1 MKGKNSRQAVD
12 LCVHCGNECDIAPIL
27 FDEMPFCC
35 NGCMQA
41 YQLIHYA
48 ISCAPE
54 EKTQPLQFK
63 TKANWEELNLSELRK
78 QFIQYE
84 DKQRVVVVFR
94 LPQMHCSSCVY
105 VLEHLN
111 RLNPKIQSTTV
122 NFSEKTIRAVFDADL
137 PLSEFAAT
145 LDLVGY
151 APFLL
156 KEIEE
161 DHVTQNHRKHRIKAL
176 VISGFCFGNIMLF
189 SLPEYFNLD
198 IQSDTSFVHFFRWA
212 ALIFSLPV
220 FLYGSREFYRNAWA
234 GIRGKYMHIDVPLVL
249 SLMVAYGRSLYE
261 VISESGSGYFDSY
274 TGIVFFMLVG
284 RQFQDVK
291 TDRLGLF
298 TNFKSFFPISVK
310 RKSGSKLETIALS
323 EIKPGDEIQI
333 HTEEII
339 PFDGELLSVDTS
351 LDYSF
356 VTGES
361 RWVEVLQNEM
371 VFSGARNMG
380 PAILLRVEK
389 TIDQSQLGSL
399 WNNQAKQN
407 ESIEKLSFTHR
418 VAKWFTLVLILLS
431 VAAFLY
437 WIPFSTQRAFQA
449 LTTALIVACPCA
461 LLLSHTFATG
471 NASRVVSELGIWVK
485 NGFVWDQLAKIRQ
498 IYFDKT
504 GTLTNTQRPQVS
516 WTGSELSS
524 VEIQI
529 VSMLCSQSI
538 HPVSQVIYH
547 HLNIHDMLFMEGI
560 KEIPGQGIV
569 GRFQNETFELKKSDH
584 GTGFY
589 KNNHLLGEFQI
600 TFALREGI
608 KESLKSLETQYQ
620 LGMLTGDNNKDQQR
634 ISNLFHNTS
643 ALHYAVSPIEKKAL
657 IKKANKESG
666 TAYFGDGLNDT
677 GALNEALVGFSVR
690 DAHERFTPAADVLFP
705 GNRMNQVHQFF
716 AFSKRVKQVIQ
727 LSFIFSLVYNFIG
740 LSFALTGTLSPLIA
754 AILMPVST
762 ITIILITT
770 IGIRISFHN
779 LFTDEYQRAH

>member
-1 MKGKNSRQAVD
+1 MKGKNSQQAVE
-12 LCVHCGNECDIAPIL
+12 LCVHCGNECDASPFL
-27 FDEMPFCC
+27 FNQLPFCC
-35 NGCMQA
+35 NGCIQA

-54 EKTQPLQFK
+54 ENTQPLLFK
-63 TKANWEELNLSELRK
+63 TKANWEELNLTELRK

-94 LPQMHCSSCVY
+94 LPQVHCASCVY

-122 NFSEKTIRAVFDADL
+122 NFSEKTIRAVLDADL

-151 APFLL
+151 APSLL

-161 DHVTQNHRKHRIKAL
+161 DHVNKNHRKHRIKAL

-189 SLPEYFNLD
+189 SLPEYFNLS
-198 IQSDTSFVHFFRWA
+198 IQSDTSFVQFFRWA

-220 FLYGSREFYRNAWA
+220 FFYGSREFYRNAWA
-234 GIRGKYMHIDVPLVL
+234 GIRVKYMHIDVPLVL
-249 SLMVAYGRSLYE
+249 SLFVAYGRSLYE
-261 VISESGSGYFDSY
+261 VFSESGSGYFDSY

-284 RQFQDVK
+284 RQFQEVK

-310 RKSGSKLETIALS
+310 RKREGKLETIALT
-323 EIKPGDEIQI
+323 EIKPNDEIQI

-339 PFDGELLSVDTS
+339 PFDGQLLSIDTS

-361 RWVEVLQNEM
+361 HWVEVLQNEM

-380 PAILLRVEK
+380 PTILLRVEK
-389 TIDQSQLGSL
+389 TIDQSQLGSM

-418 VAKWFTLVLILLS
+418 VAKWFTLILILLS
-431 VAAFLY
+431 VTAFLY
-437 WIPFSTQRAFQA
+437 WIPTSSQRAFQA

-471 NASRVVSELGIWVK
+471 NASRIVSELGIWVK

-504 GTLTNTQRPQVS
+504 GTLTNTQTPQVN
-516 WTGSELSS
+516 WFGKELG
-524 VEIQI
+524 QI
-529 VSMLCSQSI
+529 ENQIISTLCSQSI
-538 HPVSQVIYH
+538 HPVSQVIYNY
-547 HLNIHDMLFMEGI
+547 LNIHDILFMEEI
-560 KEIPGQGIV
+560 KEMPGQGIV
-569 GRFQNETFELKKSDH
+569 GRFQDETYELKKSEH

-589 KNNHLLGEFQI
+589 KNNRLLGEFHI
-600 TFALREGI
+600 TFALRDGI
-608 KESLKSLETQYQ
+608 KESLKALEMHYQ

-634 ISNLFHNTS
+634 ISHLFPNS
-643 ALHYAVSPIEKKAL
+643 AALHYAVTPIEKQAL
-657 IKKANKESG
+657 IMEANQENA

-677 GALNEALVGFSVR
+677 GALIEAAVGFSVR
-690 DAHERFTPAADVLFP
+690 DAHERYTPAADILFP
-705 GNRMNQVHQFF
+705 GNQMYRVHQFF

-779 LFTDEYQRAH
+779 LFTDENQRAH